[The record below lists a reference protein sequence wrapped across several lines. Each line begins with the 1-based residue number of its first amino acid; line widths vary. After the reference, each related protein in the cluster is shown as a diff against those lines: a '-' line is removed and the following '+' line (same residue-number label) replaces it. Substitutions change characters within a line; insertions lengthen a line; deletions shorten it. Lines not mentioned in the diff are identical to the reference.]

1 MAKKFEKKYPS
12 YDFKSFK
19 IIHHMILEN
28 LYRTNLTY
36 SFNTEKLNQM
46 KQTQT
51 KHKVLTIIIIE
62 FHIAQSVIK
71 SALYDLT
78 VLLLLTTES

>member
-1 MAKKFEKKYPS
+1 MFLYGPNLVIIFFWLVAKKCEKKYPS

-51 KHKVLTIIIIE
+51 KHNKVLT
-62 FHIAQSVIK
+62 
-71 SALYDLT
+71 Y
-78 VLLLLTTES
+78 